1 MSVYGTDKGK
11 WKKVGRRTVKTG
23 MDRSRFDGWGWNR
36 FQASF
41 VLSMIVRQVR
51 KRIHS
56 KETLVRLFMQTPAPY
71 HLEVK
76 GQSICT
82 PSPVR

>member
-1 MSVYGTDKGK
+1 MKMAKYVRWGMMSAYGTDKGK

-36 FQASF
+36 VQASF

-56 KETLVRLFMQTPAPY
+56 RETLVRLFM
-71 HLEVK
+71 
-76 GQSICT
+76 
-82 PSPVR
+82 